1 MNAIII
7 AAGSGK
13 RISKDVES
21 IPKSLINVNGK
32 PIINYQIEIL
42 RKLGI
47 QDIIIITGNF
57 NDKFDIKDVNYVHD
71 AKHEQHDILGSLME
85 ARKFLKNDVLV
96 MYSDII
102 FESKIIEQILNLNS
116 DISLAI
122 DLDWEKNYVNRSD
135 HPKSEAENVLLD
147 SNNNILQIKKNIQ
160 NKKSRVGEFLGIMKF
175 SNYGCELFLK
185 KYDDA
190 LKKFNTSFHDATSIS
205 KAYLTDMIQEL
216 IDSKVDVVPIF
227 ISGRW
232 CEIDTLQ
239 DLKNAEKKFSDY
251 SLE

>member
-42 RKLGI
+42 RELGI
-47 QDIIIITGNF
+47 QDIIVITGKF
-57 NDKFDIKDVNYVHD
+57 NDKFDIKNINYVHD
-71 AKHEQHDILGSLME
+71 TKHEQHDILGSLME
-85 ARKFLKNDVLV
+85 AKKFLKNDVLV
-96 MYSDII
+96 LYSDII

-122 DLDWEKNYVNRSD
+122 DLDWEKNYLNRSD

-160 NKKSRVGEFLGIMKF
+160 NKKSRIGEFLGIIKF
-175 SNYGCELFLK
+175 SNHGCEIFLK

-190 LKKFNTSFHDATSIS
+190 LKKYDTSFHDASSIS

-216 IDSKVDVVPIF
+216 IDCKVQVDPIF
-227 ISGRW
+227 ISGKW

-239 DLKNAEKKFSDY
+239 DLKNTEKKFSDY

>member
-13 RISKDVES
+13 RISKDVEL
-21 IPKSLINVNGK
+21 IPKSLIKVNGK
-32 PIINYQIEIL
+32 AIINYQIKIL

-47 QDIIIITGNF
+47 QNIIIITGKF

-71 AKHEQHDILGSLME
+71 KKHEQHDILGSLME

-102 FESKIIEQILNLNS
+102 FESKIIEQILNFNA
-116 DISLAI
+116 DISLAV
-122 DLDWEKNYVNRSD
+122 DLDWEKNYVNRND

-147 SNNNILQIKKNIQ
+147 SNNNILQIKKNIENQ
-160 NKKSRVGEFLGIMKF
+160 DYTVAEFLGIAKF
-175 SNYGCELFLK
+175 SNHGCEVFIK
-185 KYDDA
+185 TYDDA
-190 LKKFNTSFHDATSIS
+190 IKKYNNSFHEAMSIS

-216 IDSKVDVVPIF
+216 IDCKIRVTPVF
-227 ISGRW
+227 ISGKW

-239 DLKNAEKKFSDY
+239 DLRNAEKFF
-251 SLE
+251 